1 MTSVRARLGLLIL
14 VCWFC
19 HGEPAVA
26 ADSHHEAVDC
36 LALAMYWEA
45 KAEGAAGMRA
55 VGAVV
60 LNRVAHPEFPNTV
73 CGVVRQGGEQPPC
86 QFSWWCDGKS
96 DRPTEARS
104 WAQAQRLA
112 LDLLADR
119 PKDPTRGALFFH
131 STRIATPWLRPRQRT
146 VQIGRHIFYR

>member
-1 MTSVRARLGLLIL
+1 MTSLCRRLALTIL
-14 VCWFC
+14 FCWFC
-19 HGEPAVA
+19 HGGTAAA
-26 ADSHHEAVDC
+26 ADGREEATRC

-55 VGAVV
+55 VGQVV
-60 LNRVAHPEFPNTV
+60 LNRVAHPKFPGTV

-96 DRPTEARS
+96 DQPTEAQS
-104 WAQAQRLA
+104 WALAQRLA
-112 LDLLADR
+112 RGLLADR

-131 STRIATPWLRPRQRT
+131 STRISTPWVLPRQRT
-146 VQIGRHIFYR
+146 AQIGSHIFYR